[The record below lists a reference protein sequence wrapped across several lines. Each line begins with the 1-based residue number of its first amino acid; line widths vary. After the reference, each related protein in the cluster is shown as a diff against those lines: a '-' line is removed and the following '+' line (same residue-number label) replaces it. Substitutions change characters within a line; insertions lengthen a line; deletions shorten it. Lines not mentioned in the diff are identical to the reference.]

1 MAGWGFVATAQDARV
16 NLGFGFTGITTWN
29 SVIRLVVGSGTA
41 SAAGGT
47 GSVASANLT
56 RAELFTWFGC
66 PHDARY
72 RFTVASIREALAG
85 HSGSWWPW
93 WLQ

>member
-1 MAGWGFVATAQDARV
+1 MAGFIATAQDASV
-16 NLGFGFTGITTWN
+16 NVGFFIGITTSN
-29 SVIRLVVGSGTA
+29 AVIRLVAGSGTA

-47 GSVASANLT
+47 GSVASAKLT
-56 RAELFTWFGC
+56 RAELFTWFGY
-66 PHDARY
+66 PYDARY

-85 HSGSWWPW
+85 HSVSWWPW